1 MPFPNEHAARQIDPG
16 SFDSFRRGKPKG
28 FPRGVSVIFGIKN
41 GKSRI
46 QTIRFDRKLWTVARA
61 CEWLKAHGYKSSI
74 EAASGEVKKGFWEG
88 II

>member
-1 MPFPNEHAARQIDPG
+1 MPFPNEHSARQIDPKG
-16 SFDSFRRGKPKG
+16 FDSFRRGKPKG

-61 CEWLKAHGYKSSI
+61 REWLKRHGFKSTI
-74 EAASGEVKKGFWEG
+74 EAASKKIEKGFWKG